1 MKIVRDHVRQKHHQ
15 PVARKRVISFLILL
29 VLFISVFG
37 APVFAQEGGPIQV
50 IEGRLQDG
58 QSHFYTLPELEML
71 QKVYVLVE
79 STSGN
84 LDPFVALADSDL
96 DRERLS
102 TEFSEDIA
110 KAIEEGRDPLTVI
123 PEVSAQFFLKWDDDS
138 GPGYTALFEYLVLAD
153 DDFQLLLIDSPGQ
166 RTFGDYRL
174 TIGIDAPEVLSG
186 RAKPR
191 GEAIAIL
198 DTTGDKTNVAVQEA
212 TGTLNESRSQT
223 FHVVQDLKAGDTLYA
238 YVKTTEGNL
247 NPILLLEDFGGKVV
261 ATANFSGAQKV
272 ASLQHKVD
280 EDASNYRIR
289 IVSAGSE
296 AESAAGSYL
305 LLVGINE
312 PSVLTGSLSETEAS
326 ALRDPFDV
334 KIGIKM
340 DQITGVDQKAENFG
354 VAATLQMEW
363 IDPELAFSPDECN
376 CQFKQMDLGAFEK
389 LIADKD
395 LTWPEF
401 ILFNQQGRRDPQ
413 GQTVVIAPSGRVI
426 YFERFSATLQ
436 APDFDFRLFPFDTQQ
451 FYIRVQSVL
460 PDEFYTYSEL
470 ADFSGLGDQLG
481 EEEWIVDDFQLET
494 ASADGNA
501 RFSFGF
507 EAHRNILYYITRVFI
522 PIFIIILVSWFTF
535 FLKDYGKRVDV
546 ASGNLLVFIA
556 LNWSISNDLPRL
568 GYVTLLDALI
578 VSTFIVTGL
587 VVVFN
592 VGLKRLEGTG
602 KESRAHSIDKYS
614 IWLYPLLYVASF
626 GFVWWFMV

>member
-1 MKIVRDHVRQKHHQ
+1 MHQHHSIT
-15 PVARKRVISFLILL
+15 RKRIVSVLILL

-37 APVFAQEGGPIQV
+37 APAFAQDGGPIQV
-50 IEGRLQDG
+50 IEGTLQEG
-58 QSHFYTLPELEML
+58 QSHFYTLPDLRML
-71 QKVYVLVE
+71 QKVYVLME

-84 LDPFVALADSDL
+84 LDPFVALTDSNL

-102 TEFSEDIA
+102 TEFGEDVA

-123 PEVSAQFFLKWDDDS
+123 PQVSDQFFLKWDDDS

-153 DDFQLLLIDSPGQ
+153 DDYQLLLIDSPGQ
-166 RTFGDYRL
+166 KTFGDYRI

-191 GEAIAIL
+191 GGAIAVL
-198 DTTGDKTNVAVQEA
+198 DTTDDKTNVAVQEA
-212 TGTLNESRSQT
+212 TGELNESRSQT

-238 YVKTTEGNL
+238 YVKTTEGEL
-247 NPILLLEDFGGKVV
+247 NPILLLEDFGGKAV
-261 ATANFSGAQKV
+261 ATANFSGAHKV
-272 ASLQHKVD
+272 ASLQHTVD
-280 EDASNYRIR
+280 EHVSNYRIR
-289 IVSAGSE
+289 IVAGGE
-296 AESAAGSYL
+296 AEAVAGSYV

-312 PSVLTGSLSETEAS
+312 PSVLTGSLTETEAS
-326 ALRDPFDV
+326 SLREPTNV
-334 KIGIKM
+334 KVGIQM
-340 DQITGVDQKAENFG
+340 DQITGIDQKSENFG

-363 IDPELAFSPDECN
+363 IDPALAFSPDECH
-376 CQFKQMDLGAFEK
+376 CQFKQMSIGAFEK
-389 LIADKD
+389 LMTDKD
-395 LTWPEF
+395 LLWPEF

-413 GQTVVIAPSGRVI
+413 GQTVVIAPSGRAI

-436 APDFDFRLFPFDTQQ
+436 APDFDFRLFPFDKQQ
-451 FYIRVQSVL
+451 FYIRVQSVF

-481 EEEWIVDDFQLET
+481 EEEWIVEDFQLET

-507 EAHRNILYYITRVFI
+507 EAHRNILYYVTRVFI

-556 LNWSISNDLPRL
+556 LNWSISSDLPRL

-592 VGLKRLEGTG
+592 VGLKRLEGTERG
-602 KESRAHSIDKYS
+602 SLAHRIDAYS

-626 GFVWWFMV
+626 VLVWRFMV

>member
-1 MKIVRDHVRQKHHQ
+1 MRPHPHHS
-15 PVARKRVISFLILL
+15 VAKRVISLLILL
-29 VLFISVFG
+29 ALFISVFG
-37 APVFAQEGGPIQV
+37 TPVFAQDGGPIQV
-50 IEGRLQDG
+50 IEGRLQKG
-58 QSHFYTLPELEML
+58 QSHFYTLPDLEML

-96 DRERLS
+96 DRKRLS
-102 TEFSEDIA
+102 TEFSGDIA

-123 PEVSAQFFLKWDDDS
+123 PQVSDQFFLKWDDDS
-138 GPGYTALFEYLVLAD
+138 GPGYAALFEYLVLAD
-153 DDFQLLLIDSPGQ
+153 DDYQLFLIDSPGQ

-174 TIGIDAPEVLSG
+174 TVGIDAPEVLSG
-186 RAKPR
+186 WAKPR
-191 GEAIAIL
+191 GEAIALL
-198 DTTGDKTNVAVQEA
+198 DTTGDKTNVAVQET
-212 TGTLNESRSQT
+212 TGELNQSRSQT

-238 YVKTTEGNL
+238 YVKTTEGDL

-272 ASLQHKVD
+272 ASLQHTVD
-280 EDASNYRIR
+280 EDVSNYRVR
-289 IVSAGSE
+289 IVAASSE
-296 AESAAGSYL
+296 AESAAGTYH

-312 PSVLTGSLSETEAS
+312 PSVMTGSLTETEAS
-326 ALRDPFDV
+326 ALREPTNV
-334 KIGIKM
+334 KVGIKM
-340 DQITGVDQKAENFG
+340 DQITGIDQKAENFG
-354 VAATLQMEW
+354 VASTLQMEW
-363 IDPELAFSPDECN
+363 TDPALAFSPDECN
-376 CQFKQMDLGAFEK
+376 CQFKQMDIGAFEK
-389 LIADKD
+389 LVTDKD

-413 GQTVVIAPSGRVI
+413 GQTVVIAPSGKTI

-481 EEEWIVDDFQLET
+481 EEEWVVENHQIEI
-494 ASADGNA
+494 ASADSNA

-507 EAHRNILYYITRVFI
+507 EAHRNILYYVTRVFI
-522 PIFIIILVSWFTF
+522 PIFIIIVVSWFTF

-556 LNWSISNDLPRL
+556 LNWSISSDLPRL

-578 VSTFIVTGL
+578 VSTFIVTGI

-592 VGLKRLEGTG
+592 VWLKRLEGTG
-602 KESRAHSIDKYS
+602 KESKAHSIDKYS
-614 IWLYPLLYVASF
+614 IWIYPLLYVASF
-626 GFVWWFMV
+626 VFVWWFMV